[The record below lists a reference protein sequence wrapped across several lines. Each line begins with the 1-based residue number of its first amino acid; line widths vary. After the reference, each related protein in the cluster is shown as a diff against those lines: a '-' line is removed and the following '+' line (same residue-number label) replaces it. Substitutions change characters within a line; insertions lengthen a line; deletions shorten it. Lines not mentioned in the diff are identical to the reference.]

1 MKHIELV
8 KKDSGEYPSK
18 SGKSG
23 VSVGYLPIPEFFG
36 YQCMVGVKV

>member
-23 VSVGYLPIPEFFG
+23 VSVGYG
-36 YQCMVGVKV
+36 